1 MEISGLD
8 FFLIN
13 ILSYIGGLGTGLLV
27 LCKHKDKFMNS
38 CSGNRESEL
47 FQLPQPYSPPPPQ
60 HAQVITASAPP
71 PEHVNKG
78 VRITL
83 E

>member
-1 MEISGLD
+1 MEISALD

-27 LCKHKDKFMNS
+27 CCKHKDKFMNS
-38 CSGNRESEL
+38 DNRESEH
-47 FQLPQPYSPPPPQ
+47 FQVSQPYSPPPHPE
-60 HAQVITASAPP
+60 VITASAPP
-71 PEHVNKG
+71 PEQVSKG

>member
-1 MEISGLD
+1 MELSALD

-27 LCKHKDKFMNS
+27 CCKHKDKFMNS
-38 CSGNRESEL
+38 SNRESDH
-47 FQLPQPYSPPPPQ
+47 FQVSQPYSPPP
-60 HAQVITASAPP
+60 HAEVITASAPP
-71 PEHVNKG
+71 PEQVNKG

>member
-1 MEISGLD
+1 MEISVLD

-27 LCKHKDKFMNS
+27 CSKNKEKFMNS
-38 CSGNRESEL
+38 GNREL
-47 FQLPQPYSPPPPQ
+47 DHFQVSQPYFPPP
-60 HAQVITASAPP
+60 HAEAITASAPLQ
-71 PEHVNKG
+71 EQVSKG

>member
-1 MEISGLD
+1 MEISALD

-13 ILSYIGGLGTGLLV
+13 ILSYITGLGTGLLV
-27 LCKHKDKFMNS
+27 CCKHKDKFMNS
-38 CSGNRESEL
+38 GNRESEH
-47 FQLPQPYSPPPPQ
+47 FQVYQPYSPPPN
-60 HAQVITASAPP
+60 AEVITASAPP
-71 PEHVNKG
+71 PEQVNKG

>member
-1 MEISGLD
+1 MEISALD

-27 LCKHKDKFMNS
+27 CCKNKEKFMIS
-38 CSGNRESEL
+38 NREL
-47 FQLPQPYSPPPPQ
+47 DHFQVSQPYSPPPQ
-60 HAQVITASAPP
+60 AEVITATAPP
-71 PEHVNKG
+71 QEQVSKG

>member
-1 MEISGLD
+1 MVISGLD

-13 ILSYIGGLGTGLLV
+13 ILSYIAGLGTGLLV
-27 LCKHKDKFMNS
+27 CCKHKDKFMNS
-38 CSGNRESEL
+38 GNRDSEH
-47 FQLPQPYSPPPPQ
+47 FQVSQPYSPSPN
-60 HAQVITASAPP
+60 AEVIAASAPL
-71 PEHVNKG
+71 PEQTNKG

>member
-1 MEISGLD
+1 MEISALD

-13 ILSYIGGLGTGLLV
+13 LLSYIGGLGTGLIV
-27 LCKHKDKFMNS
+27 CCRHKDKFFGGS
-38 CSGNRESEL
+38 EREL
-47 FQLPQPYSPPPPQ
+47 DNVQVTQPYSPPPQ
-60 HAQVITASAPP
+60 AEVVASSTPV
-71 PEHVNKG
+71 EQVNKG

>member
-1 MEISGLD
+1 MEISALD

-13 ILSYIGGLGTGLLV
+13 VLSYIAGLGSGLLV
-27 LCKHKDKFMNS
+27 CCRHKDKFFGGS
-38 CSGNRESEL
+38 ESTERGL
-47 FQLPQPYSPPPPQ
+47 DNIQVTQPYSPPPQ
-60 HAQVITASAPP
+60 ADVIATAPP
-71 PEHVNKG
+71 TETVNKG

>member
-1 MEISGLD
+1 MEVSLLD

-13 ILSYIGGLGTGLLV
+13 ILSYITGLGTGLIIC
-27 LCKHKDKFMNS
+27 CKHKDKFFRGS
-38 CSGNRESEL
+38 ETTEREL
-47 FQLPQPYSPPPPQ
+47 DNIRVTQPYSPPPQ
-60 HAQVITASAPP
+60 AEVIATAPP
-71 PEHVNKG
+71 VDKVNKG

>member
-13 ILSYIGGLGTGLLV
+13 ILSYIAGLGTGLLV
-27 LCKHKDKFMNS
+27 CCKHKDKFMNS
-38 CSGNRESEL
+38 GNREPDP
-47 FQLPQPYSPPPPQ
+47 FQVSQPYSPPPN
-60 HAQVITASAPP
+60 AEVIAASAPP
-71 PEHVNKG
+71 EQANKG

>member
-13 ILSYIGGLGTGLLV
+13 IISYICGLGTGLIV
-27 LCKHKDKFMNS
+27 CCKHKDKFMNYD
-38 CSGNRESEL
+38 NRETEH
-47 FQLPQPYSPPPPQ
+47 FQVSQPYSPPQ
-60 HAQVITASAPP
+60 HAEVITASAPP
-71 PEHVNKG
+71 PEQVNKG

>member
-1 MEISGLD
+1 MEISALD

-13 ILSYIGGLGTGLLV
+13 ILSYIGGVGTGLLV
-27 LCKHKDKFMNS
+27 CCKHKDKFMNS
-38 CSGNRESEL
+38 DNRESEH
-47 FQLPQPYSPPPPQ
+47 FQVPQPYSPPPP
-60 HAQVITASAPP
+60 HSEVITASAPP
-71 PEHVNKG
+71 PEQVNKG

>member
-13 ILSYIGGLGTGLLV
+13 ILSYIGGLGTGLLIC
-27 LCKHKDKFMNS
+27 CKHKDKFMH
-38 CSGNRESEL
+38 SGSRESEH
-47 FQLPQPYSPPPPQ
+47 FQISQPYSPPP
-60 HAQVITASAPP
+60 HAEVITASAPP
-71 PEHVNKG
+71 PEQVNKG

>member
-1 MEISGLD
+1 MEVSLLD

-13 ILSYIGGLGTGLLV
+13 ILSYISGLGTGLFV
-27 LCKHKDKFMNS
+27 CCKHKDKFF
-38 CSGNRESEL
+38 GGPESTERDL
-47 FQLPQPYSPPPPQ
+47 DNVHITQPYSPPPQADVIATQPQ
-60 HAQVITASAPP
+60 HV
-71 PEHVNKG
+71 EHSNKG